1 MRPFSKASSYGTV
14 DGEKSTIGD
23 VSSGSSRGVRGAL
36 PMIVSWL
43 LMVAVSRLQMIMR
56 RVILEGKCCAPRLV
70 ELMICVPQAVAMVEL
85 MHRHD

>member
-36 PMIVSWL
+36 PMMVSWL
-43 LMVAVSRLQMIMR
+43 LMVAVSRLQMVMR
-56 RVILEGKCCAPRLV
+56 RVILGGKVLRSEACRV
-70 ELMICVPQAVAMVEL
+70 DAMRPSGCRDGGV
-85 MHRHD
+85 DASS